1 MKNRIVYLGV
11 LTMLTVNLGITNNK
25 SVDANKNKLTK
36 IGTALNAVSIPSA
49 AYGKGP
55 NGEEWIYAVAG
66 GSPAV
71 LNIVAANTGK
81 LINSF
86 SLEGASNAW
95 GVTVDPNGIV
105 YIGSY
110 SSANLYRYV
119 PGEDLIENLGNPIPG
134 EIFIW
139 RISSDDDG
147 RIYGGTYPSG
157 KVFQYNPNTRAF
169 RDYGQMAKGQQ
180 YARSIGLYQNKAYV
194 GAGTEEPHLLELD
207 VETGE
212 TIKINL
218 PEKFANQSNV
228 YDINIVGNKLF
239 ARVTGINTLLVFD
252 LKTMKIID
260 EIENASG
267 LDVSPTGSNNLVYLS
282 INGSLHSYNLNSLK
296 LKSVGFEDFGTAV
309 GFGWM
314 EVVEADF
321 PGETLVSIAS
331 NGEVRKYNPETG
343 NVKVTPSLIIAE
355 PVEIQSLTQGPNG
368 NIFIGGFFSG
378 GLAEYNYQTN
388 QLTEYKGLG
397 QIEGMITHNDQLYM
411 GIYPGAYLYS
421 YNPNEPYE
429 YGGNPVEHF
438 SLQDEG
444 QDRPF
449 AMISADD
456 KLAIGTVPNYGK
468 LGGALTI
475 FDPKTGDYTFH
486 QNVVKDQSVISLAYC
501 DGLIFGGTSVW
512 GGLGITPSEGEAK
525 LFIWD
530 VENEQKVLEI
540 VPVSGEKAI
549 SALTFDNKG
558 YLWGITSGILFKY
571 SIKSNQVVQKKKL
584 YSMEWDSV
592 RHLWR
597 GGFLK
602 IYSDGNLYG
611 QTHDELFIVNTE
623 TFEHEILV
631 KNASL
636 FTQDPDENFYFAR
649 GHKLYQYKTSIKEGN
664 FTNSYKNTTLLKGDV
679 AKLNLETAL
688 SNRKGFID
696 EAEVEWVITNPN
708 VATIE
713 DGRLIGSNIGRT
725 EIHAVISYKGEKIT
739 SNMISV
745 SIEAPTSNK

>member
-1 MKNRIVYLGV
+1 
-11 LTMLTVNLGITNNK
+11 MLTANLGITTNK
-25 SVDANKNKLTK
+25 NVDANKNKLTE

-49 AYGKGP
+49 AYGKSP

-147 RIYGGTYPSG
+147 RIYGGTYPGG
-157 KVFQYNPNTRAF
+157 KVFQYNPNTREF
-169 RDYGQMAKGQQ
+169 RDYGQMAEGQQ
-180 YARSIGLYQNKAYV
+180 YARSIDLYQNKAYV
-194 GAGTEEPHLLELD
+194 GAGTEEPHLIELD

-212 TIKINL
+212 TLKINL
-218 PEKFANQSNV
+218 PEKFADQSNV

-239 ARVTGINTLLVFD
+239 ARLTGINTLLVFD
-252 LKTMKIID
+252 LKTMEIID

-267 LDVSPTGSNNLVYLS
+267 LDVSPTGTTNLVYLS

-296 LKSVGFEDFGTAV
+296 LKSVGFEDFGTAI

-314 EVVEADF
+314 KVGEADF

-388 QLTEYKGLG
+388 QLKEYKGLG

-411 GIYPGAYLYS
+411 GIYPGAYIHS
-421 YNPNEPYE
+421 YNPNEPYAC
-429 YGGNPVEHF
+429 GNPVEHF
-438 SLQDEG
+438 RLQDKG

-456 KLAIGTVPNYGK
+456 KLAIGTVPNYGE

-475 FDPKTGDYTFH
+475 YDPETGDYTFH
-486 QNVVKDQSVISLAYC
+486 QNVVKNQSVISLAYC

-571 SIKSNQVVQKKKL
+571 SIKSNRVVQQKKI

-592 RHLWR
+592 SHLWR

-602 IYSDGNLYG
+602 INSNGNLYG

-623 TFEHEILV
+623 TFEHEVLV
-631 KNASL
+631 NNASL
-636 FTQDPDENFYFAR
+636 FTQDPDGNFYFAR
-649 GHKLYQYKTSIKEGN
+649 EHKLYQYKTSVKEGN
-664 FTNSYKNTTLLKGDV
+664 STNSYKNTTLLKGEV
-679 AKLNLETAL
+679 VKLNLEIIL

-708 VATIE
+708 VVTIE
-713 DGRLIGSNIGRT
+713 DGRVIGSYIGRT
-725 EIHAVISYKGEKIT
+725 DIHAVIFYKGKKIT
-739 SNMISV
+739 SNMITV
-745 SIEAPTSNK
+745 TVHAPTSNK